1 MIKVDISRL
10 CTELRP
16 AVLGA
21 FSAGGDNDDIIV
33 IVHEDDIKKVKQV
46 LEKALPADYV
56 VAENTEDPEE
66 LAVLK
71 NGDLEQLSLYFCGF
85 CAMVFG
91 SETERNLHQR
101 VHYFGFG

>member
-1 MIKVDISRL
+1 MIRVDISRL
-10 CTELRP
+10 CADIKP
-16 AVLGA
+16 AILGA
-21 FSAGGDNDDIIV
+21 FSADDGDVV
-33 IVHEDDIKKVKQV
+33 IVHEDDIGKVKQV
-46 LEKALPADYV
+46 LEKKLPDDYV
-56 VAENTEDPEE
+56 VAENMEDPEE

-71 NGDLEQLSLYFCGF
+71 KGDLEQLNLYFCSF

>member
-1 MIKVDISRL
+1 MMIRVDISRL
-10 CTELRP
+10 CADLKP
-16 AVLGA
+16 AILGA
-21 FSAGGDNDDIIV
+21 LSADDGDVV
-33 IVHEDDIKKVKQV
+33 IVHEDDIGKVKQV
-46 LEKALPADYV
+46 LEKKLPEDYV

-71 NGDLEQLSLYFCGF
+71 KGDLEQLSLYFCSF